1 MPAQYQLVP
10 FGLINK
16 VVKMGETKKI
26 GKAHQ
31 VWRYYSLESFNEDFY
46 RDFMNREVTAFFH
59 FNHAKLFFEL
69 GNSPLALNYIKRA
82 SQLGYNDD
90 LIHSEM
96 AIFLIDKGLF
106 EEGRKELEKALIYH
120 DDLSG
125 IHHNWGYYYHKIGD
139 YNRAITSFQKAIE
152 LNPDNYGYHKHLGF
166 SLYEAGKNE
175 AAYRAL
181 QRSLAIEPDQPDT
194 KDFIGKYGLEHAID
208 KD

>member
-1 MPAQYQLVP
+1 
-10 FGLINK
+10 
-16 VVKMGETKKI
+16 
-26 GKAHQ
+26 
-31 VWRYYSLESFNEDFY
+31 
-46 RDFMNREVTAFFH
+46 
-59 FNHAKLFFEL
+59 
-69 GNSPLALNYIKRA
+69 
-82 SQLGYNDD
+82 
-90 LIHSEM
+90 M

-194 KDFIGKYGLEHAID
+194 KDFIGKYVLKHNMN